1 MKAFS
6 VRSLLVTVALALF
19 VAAGLAQDVTFPN
32 VAADK
37 PVAASRAP
45 AEAYPD
51 PDGLKLTDGSYAF
64 AWGDMVGFEGSAP
77 VTLTVD
83 LGETYDY
90 LSLVSLKVM
99 RSDGSAV
106 NVPANFIVSVS
117 EDGVLYEDLGMAT
130 GFAEGEVPNDTVGTM
145 VWADEEY
152 PGYGRYVK
160 IEVTPGGDAWTM
172 IAELGV
178 GNGPLPEGAGPAR
191 AEGAPA
197 TAEPVN
203 VALTMPYRLVPAP
216 AAAYPDD
223 ANTKVTDGSYAYAWG
238 DMIGFDAP
246 AFHPTV
252 IIDLGE
258 RVEDITR
265 VAGLFMRSFA
275 SSVNLPN
282 SLVVSVSDDG
292 EAFRTV
298 GLATR
303 TVPDPYMNEL
313 INSLYWQDL
322 EHPVAAR
329 YVKVEIRPRG
339 AAWTMLA
346 EVVVQTGAAVPEVEE
361 AQSQ

>member
-130 GFAEGEVPNDTVGTM
+130 GFAEGEVPNDTVGDRKST
-145 VWADEEY
+145 
-152 PGYGRYVK
+152 RLNSSHVK
-160 IEVTPGGDAWTM
+160 I
-172 IAELGV
+172 
-178 GNGPLPEGAGPAR
+178 
-191 AEGAPA
+191 
-197 TAEPVN
+197 
-203 VALTMPYRLVPAP
+203 
-216 AAAYPDD
+216 
-223 ANTKVTDGSYAYAWG
+223 SYAVFCLKKKTKEYFSISNTA
-238 DMIGFDAP
+238 
-246 AFHPTV
+246 H
-252 IIDLGE
+252 
-258 RVEDITR
+258 
-265 VAGLFMRSFA
+265 SK
-275 SSVNLPN
+275 S
-282 SLVVSVSDDG
+282 
-292 EAFRTV
+292 
-298 GLATR
+298 
-303 TVPDPYMNEL
+303 Y
-313 INSLYWQDL
+313 
-322 EHPVAAR
+322 
-329 YVKVEIRPRG
+329 
-339 AAWTMLA
+339 
-346 EVVVQTGAAVPEVEE
+346 
-361 AQSQ
+361 